1 MARRTRRSSR
11 RSRRTNRLNIVEIAL
26 ICLLLGFATY
36 IWHGGTTA
44 TPTAS
49 RMEQSREKPARP
61 AAVSENSKTGSR
73 PASSSGSASSKTSSS
88 AQKKNI
94 EGYRLSQLADGDS
107 FELVDNAGRKLQ
119 VRLYGIDAPEK
130 SQTFGDASRLHLLKL
145 MEGRTF
151 RVQTFYQDPY
161 KRHVALVY
169 RIENG
174 KVDEISLNQRQV
186 QRGMAWVYD
195 QFCTSDFCS
204 TWKVEEALAR
214 QQRLGLWKNDSP
226 VPPWQWR
233 RSKKAS
239 R

>member
-1 MARRTRRSSR
+1 MSRRPRRSSR
-11 RSRRTNRLNIVEIAL
+11 RSRRPSRLNIVEIVL
-26 ICLLLGFATY
+26 LCLLLGFASY
-36 IWHGGTTA
+36 IWHNGQTTTSPVRSPA
-44 TPTAS
+44 V
-49 RMEQSREKPARP
+49 SRE
-61 AAVSENSKTGSR
+61 NSR
-73 PASSSGSASSKTSSS
+73 PASPSGKPSPQVSS
-88 AQKKNI
+88 AQKKNA
-94 EGYRLSQLADGDS
+94 EGYRLSHLADGDS
-107 FELVDNAGRKLQ
+107 FELVDHAGRKLQ

-130 SQTFGDASRLHLLKL
+130 SQTFGDSSRLHLLKL

-151 RVQTFYQDPY
+151 RVQTLYKDSY

-174 KVDEISLNQRQV
+174 KIDEISLNQRQV

-214 QQRLGLWKNDSP
+214 QQRLGLWKAPSP

-233 RSKKAS
+233 KSQKTS

>member
-11 RSRRTNRLNIVEIAL
+11 RSRRISRFNVVEIAL
-26 ICLLLGFATY
+26 VCLLLGFAAY
-36 IWHGGTTA
+36 IWHDGTIVQ
-44 TPTAS
+44 PTAS
-49 RMEQSREKPARP
+49 RPEQSKEKSTRH
-61 AAVSENSKTGSR
+61 VTGSENGRTVPTPSQRT
-73 PASSSGSASSKTSSS
+73 SSG
-88 AQKKNI
+88 QKKNTKS
-94 EGYRLSQLADGDS
+94 YHLSQLADGDS
-107 FELVDNAGRKLQ
+107 FELADNTGRKLQ

-130 SQTFGDASRLHLLKL
+130 AQTFGEASRLHLLKL

-151 RVQTFYQDPY
+151 HIQTLYKDPY

-174 KVDEISLNQRQV
+174 KVDDISLNQRQV

-214 QQRLGLWKNDSP
+214 QQRLGLWRNDSP

-233 RSKKAS
+233 RTKKAS